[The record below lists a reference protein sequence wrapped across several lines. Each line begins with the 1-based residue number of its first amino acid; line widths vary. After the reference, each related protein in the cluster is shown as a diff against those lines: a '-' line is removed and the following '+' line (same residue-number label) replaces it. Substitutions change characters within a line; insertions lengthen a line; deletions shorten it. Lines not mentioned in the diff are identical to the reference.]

1 MTEIPNEFDR
11 IPENTVVLSGETLS
25 GMRHLP
31 VPPTLRLLV
40 RAPRDPRHFNELLR
54 EEYPE
59 AHPLRLHS
67 GNGSRKLTVKD
78 LDSAVDL
85 FAGAS
90 YLEIP
95 PMSEQFSFEN
105 FQNTVA
111 ILRGPHGCPWDKK
124 QTHQSLRDDI
134 LQEVYELLDGLD
146 RADIGAVTE
155 ELGDV
160 LLHIIM
166 QAQIGAE
173 NGEFTMGDVISRIN
187 DKIIFRHEHVFG
199 SPEEISPDEVM
210 VRWEKIKQKERAGKH
225 KNGGALDGISKAMP
239 ALSQAWSCQKRAAK
253 TGFDWGSPE
262 DVRQKLDEELE
273 EFRQA
278 RTPEELE
285 EELGDILFCVVSL
298 ARLYKTDPETALRMA
313 NLKFRERFGYVERTA
328 AEQGKDLFAMSAD
341 EKIRIWNESKK
352 LKTSCPQ

>member
-1 MTEIPNEFDR
+1 MTGTPNEFDR
-11 IPENTVVLSGETLS
+11 IPVNTVVLDGEALG

-31 VPPTLRLLV
+31 VPPTLRILV
-40 RAPRDPRHFNELLR
+40 RGPQDPQHFHELLR
-54 EEYPE
+54 EEYPSS
-59 AHPLRLHS
+59 HPLRLHGGS
-67 GNGSRKLTVKD
+67 GSRELTAKD
-78 LDSAVDL
+78 LDTAGDL
-85 FAGAS
+85 FASAD

-95 PMSEQFSFEN
+95 PLPESFSFEN

-160 LLHIIM
+160 LLHILM

-187 DKIIFRHEHVFG
+187 DKIISRHEHVFG
-199 SPEEISPDEVM
+199 SPEEISPDEVT

-225 KNGGALDGISKAMP
+225 KAGGALDGISKAMP

-253 TGFDWGSPE
+253 TGFDWESPE
-262 DVRQKLDEELE
+262 DVRRKLDEELE

-278 RTPEELE
+278 ETPAELE

-298 ARLYKTDPETALRMA
+298 ARLHKTDPETALRMA
-313 NLKFRERFGYVERTA
+313 VLKFRERFGYVERTA
-328 AEQGKDLFAMSAD
+328 AGQGKNLFEMSAE
-341 EKIRIWNESKK
+341 EKIRIWNESKN
-352 LKTSCPQ
+352 LKPNRPQ